1 MNERVWLAFGLLGQV
16 MFSMRFLV
24 QWIQSERTGRS
35 VVPVAF
41 WYFSVVGG
49 IALLIYAMH
58 RLDPVFIIGQA
69 AGLLVYA
76 RNLLLLRAEKRAA

>member
-1 MNERVWLAFGLLGQV
+1 MSERVWLAFGLLGQI

-24 QWIQSERTGRS
+24 QWIQSERSGRS

-41 WYFSVVGG
+41 WYFSVAGG